1 MEANF
6 TNTHKTWRDGFPIR
20 FTEKHDVEAVEQENE
35 EKISI
40 VIHTENYTVEI
51 EIK

>member
-6 TNTHKTWRDGFPIR
+6 TNTQKIRKDSFPIR
-20 FTEKHDVEAVEQENE
+20 FTEKREVETIEQENQ

-51 EIK
+51 EIE